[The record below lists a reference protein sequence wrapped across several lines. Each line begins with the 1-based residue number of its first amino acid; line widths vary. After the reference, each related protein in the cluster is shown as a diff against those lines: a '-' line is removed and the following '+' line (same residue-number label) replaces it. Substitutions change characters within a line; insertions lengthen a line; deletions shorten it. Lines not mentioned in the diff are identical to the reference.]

1 MAPRRSLEKLSRR
14 AGVELGL
21 KGARQVAGKS
31 GRIRRPY
38 PPGQQGRVQQGRR
51 RKRDSDYLLQ
61 LKEKQKL
68 QWFYG
73 VPAGQLRR
81 YVEAAR
87 HQPEATGE
95 ALLDELERRIDNVV
109 YRLGFA
115 GTRAQA
121 RQFVSHGH
129 VSLNGQRVNRPS
141 YQVRPGDTIVIKE
154 GSAVEPLVR
163 DAISLGFRVPDWL
176 AADHEALTGQPRHR
190 PNRDEIDIPADEN
203 RALEFFAKY

>member
-38 PPGQQGRVQQGRR
+38 PPGQQGRLQQGRR

-81 YVEAAR
+81 YVEASR
-87 HQPEATGE
+87 RQPQATGE
-95 ALLDELERRIDNVV
+95 ALLRELELRVDNAV

-129 VSLNGQRVNRPS
+129 VSVNGRRVNRPS
-141 YQVRPGDTIVIKE
+141 YQLRPGDTVAIKP
-154 GSAVEPLVR
+154 GNAVEPLVR
-163 DAISLGFRVPDWL
+163 DAISLGFVVPAWL
-176 AADHEALTGQPRHR
+176 KADQDTLTGQVRHNPAR
-190 PNRDEIDIPADEN
+190 AEIDIPADEN

>member
-38 PPGQQGRVQQGRR
+38 PPGQQGRLQQGRR

-81 YVEAAR
+81 YVEVSRRR
-87 HQPEATGE
+87 HASTAEE
-95 ALLDELERRIDNVV
+95 LLRQLEQRLDNVV
-109 YRLGFA
+109 YRLGWS
-115 GTRAQA
+115 GTPTPAAPVIRPRPPRGKGRGGERA
-121 RQFVSHGH
+121 
-129 VSLNGQRVNRPS
+129 SLP
-141 YQVRPGDTIVIKE
+141 
-154 GSAVEPLVR
+154 A
-163 DAISLGFRVPDWL
+163 
-176 AADHEALTGQPRHR
+176 PR
-190 PNRDEIDIPADEN
+190 
-203 RALEFFAKY
+203 

>member
-21 KGARQVAGKS
+21 KGARQLAGKS
-31 GRIRRPY
+31 GLTRRPH
-38 PPGQQGRVQQGRR
+38 PPGQQGRRR
-51 RKRDSDYLLQ
+51 QKRDSDYLLQ

-81 YVEAAR
+81 YVDVSRRR
-87 HQPEATGE
+87 HASTAEE
-95 ALLDELERRIDNVV
+95 LLRQLEQRLDNVV
-109 YRLGFA
+109 YRLGWS

-121 RQFVSHGH
+121 RQFISHGH
-129 VSLNGQRVNRPS
+129 LQVNGERVNRPS
-141 YQVRPGDTIVIKE
+141 YQVRPGDTISIKP

-163 DAISLGFRVPDWL
+163 DAISLGFQVPAWL
-176 AADHEALTGQPRHR
+176 ATDQEVLTGRAVRQPQ
-190 PNRDEIDIPADEN
+190 RDEIDVPVDEA
-203 RALEFFAKY
+203 RAVEFFAKF